1 MTFSSIIIKIGI
13 FLMTNEVE
21 YIFIYLVTRYSTFVK
36 CLFCYL
42 LFFLLSLL
50 LIIDNKGFPGGSD
63 GKESTCDAA
72 DLGSVPGLGRPA
84 GVRRG
89 NPLLYS

>member
-1 MTFSSIIIKIGI
+1 MLI
-13 FLMTNEVE
+13 L
-21 YIFIYLVTRYSTFVK
+21 
-36 CLFCYL
+36 LFA
-42 LFFLLSLL
+42 FFLLSLL